1 MWSAYRD
8 PAQSSE
14 SGVQAQTLFPSDYA
28 SPNSAKFRY
37 IKDVRGIETIA
48 ENAGH
53 SWITSF
59 PLSASA
65 WWDDYYTP
73 LLARLPALE
82 EKYRIQPEAQA
93 IIAVTKQE
101 ISLYHQYPDEY
112 GYQFILLKNGE
123 CPMLSHTS
131 QIFFGLNPQSN
142 CFSAMNLIMGKKSI
156 CPIQPSCVWR
166 NQP

>member
-82 EKYRIQPEAQA
+82 EKYRIHREAH
-93 IIAVTKQE
+93 AVLAVMKQE
-101 ISLYHQYPDEY
+101 IHLCREHSREY
-112 GYQFILLKNGE
+112 GYQFILLKNGK
-123 CPMLSHTS
+123 CPML
-131 QIFFGLNPQSN
+131 
-142 CFSAMNLIMGKKSI
+142 
-156 CPIQPSCVWR
+156 
-166 NQP
+166 

>member
-1 MWSAYRD
+1 MGIAREYGISRIWEKIDIILWRVSHPCVHSENFWFTREDMNIQTHVSRGMWSAYRD

-65 WWDDYYTP
+65 SWDDYYTP
-73 LLARLPALE
+73 LLARLPLLE
-82 EKYRIQPEAQA
+82 ENTGHIRKHR
-93 IIAVTKQE
+93 
-101 ISLYHQYPDEY
+101 H
-112 GYQFILLKNGE
+112 
-123 CPMLSHTS
+123 
-131 QIFFGLNPQSN
+131 
-142 CFSAMNLIMGKKSI
+142 
-156 CPIQPSCVWR
+156 
-166 NQP
+166 